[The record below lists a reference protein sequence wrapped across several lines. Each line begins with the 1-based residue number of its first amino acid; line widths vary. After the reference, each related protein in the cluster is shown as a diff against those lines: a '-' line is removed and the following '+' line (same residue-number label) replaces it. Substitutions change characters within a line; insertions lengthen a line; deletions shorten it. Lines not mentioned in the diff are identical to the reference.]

1 MSWWSMRAVYAH
13 GRENGMHLYEER
25 ILLFRAEAVD
35 VAFVLAEAE
44 SKRYLQLNP
53 TFQRIGDW
61 IAFEVHE
68 AVDLNGTEV
77 WSELSSS
84 DLEPTNYYGVRY
96 SRFELEPDTDD
107 TVR

>member
-1 MSWWSMRAVYAH
+1 
-13 GRENGMHLYEER
+13 
-25 ILLFRAEAVD
+25 
-35 VAFVLAEAE
+35 
-44 SKRYLQLNP
+44 
-53 TFQRIGDW
+53 
-61 IAFEVHE
+61 
-68 AVDLNGTEV
+68 LNGTEV

>member
-1 MSWWSMRAVYAH
+1 
-13 GRENGMHLYEER
+13 MHLYEER
-25 ILLFRAEAVD
+25 ILLFSAEAVD
-35 VAFVLAEAE
+35 AAFVLAEAE